1 MTLKRWLSHIDSVSC
16 SVNIPMMPQL
26 IKPGITYHSCYTS
39 MWKVICNSLDISYI
53 HCLVHCQSCKKL
65 QTNDDVIKWKHFPH
79 YWPFVRGDRWIP
91 FTKASDVE
99 VWCFL
104 SSLPEQAV
112 EKTIERPVILRC
124 HHTHYDIAVML
135 IISYNAF
142 FDSVCGLLTGEW
154 ADSMFLWKFMKV

>member
-26 IKPGITYHSCYTS
+26 IKPAITYHSCYTS

-65 QTNDDVIKWKHFPH
+65 QTNDDVMKWKHFPR
-79 YWPFVRGDRWIP
+79 YWPFVRVTGGFPSQRPVTWRFDVSLICAWTNSWENNRD
-91 FTKASDVE
+91 ASD
-99 VWCFL
+99 
-104 SSLPEQAV
+104 
-112 EKTIERPVILRC
+112 LRC

-142 FDSVCGLLTGEW
+142 FYSVCGLLTGEW
-154 ADSMFLWKFMKV
+154 ADSMFLWKFIKV